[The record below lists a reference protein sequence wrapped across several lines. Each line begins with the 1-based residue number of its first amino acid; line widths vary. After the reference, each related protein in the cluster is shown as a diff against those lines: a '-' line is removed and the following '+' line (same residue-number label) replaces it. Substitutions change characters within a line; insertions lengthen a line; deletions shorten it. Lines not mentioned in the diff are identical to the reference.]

1 MDMSL
6 SDLRELVMDR
16 EARRAAIHGI
26 TKSQTGLSDWTE
38 LNFRKYQKTLWN
50 VNVKM
55 GLLHKYWESI
65 IQTYFSRTLSEDLTD
80 EEENRIFKI
89 VHSRCSYGSR
99 LLNLIEYDR
108 ISCQKL
114 DGKAIFKDM
123 VDVINMKVSITEMI

>member
-1 MDMSL
+1 MKCNCCG
-6 SDLRELVMDR
+6 REIKEGQYR
-16 EARRAAIHGI
+16 C
-26 TKSQTGLSDWTE
+26 
-38 LNFRKYQKTLWN
+38 
-50 VNVKM
+50 
-55 GLLHKYWESI
+55 
-65 IQTYFSRTLSEDLTD
+65 LTD

-123 VDVINMKVSITEMI
+123 VDVINMKVSIIEMI

>member
-1 MDMSL
+1 MDK
-6 SDLRELVMDR
+6 
-16 EARRAAIHGI
+16 EAWRAAIHGI
-26 TKSQTGLSDWTE
+26 TKSQTRLSDWTE

-50 VNVKM
+50 VNVKWVYYISTENPSSK
-55 GLLHKYWESI
+55 HI
-65 IQTYFSRTLSEDLTD
+65 FSRTLSEDLTD

>member
-1 MDMSL
+1 MSM
-6 SDLRELVMDR
+6 LRWVYY
-16 EARRAAIHGI
+16 I
-26 TKSQTGLSDWTE
+26 STE
-38 LNFRKYQKTLWN
+38 NPSSK
-50 VNVKM
+50 
-55 GLLHKYWESI
+55 HI
-65 IQTYFSRTLSEDLTD
+65 FSRTLSEDLTD

-123 VDVINMKVSITEMI
+123 VDVIHMKVSITEMI